1 MWIQLESLELTAPFE
16 QDSEVIEFQSEC
28 TEEIESEEVVQTVH
42 ADTAVGVAQM
52 RNNMNNGYNLRK
64 STNIQHVYSAMTIK
78 AAASGYGEAPAA
90 DAMMQELEYC
100 VSIQVFKGM
109 DPIDN
114 AYRAMPSKK
123 FLIPKK
129 LPCGALDKIKAR
141 LVAGGHRQD
150 RSLYSDQETTSPKVS
165 LKAASAQAALA
176 AHRGE
181 HVLTLDHKAAYLNAK
196 MKGPEVKM
204 MLSKEMSEILWQV
217 NEDYKTYCQANG
229 TILEQLERA
238 LYGCI
243 QSTVLWYKELSS
255 TLEGL
260 GYSRNPYDTCVFN
273 KMRDG
278 LVDTILVYVDDLMPT
293 STMQS
298 VLDAVAEV
306 LRVRYG
312 GVTVKTCKEHDFLG
326 VHWDFRAPGEVS
338 LSMDGYVSN
347 IVSKYNV
354 TKKAKT
360 LATYMSFQ
368 SNDDCP
374 KVSNEKAQLFHSCVM
389 ELHYLVKRIRGNILT
404 AVSFYATRVVSL
416 I

>member
-1 MWIQLESLELTAPFE
+1 
-16 QDSEVIEFQSEC
+16 
-28 TEEIESEEVVQTVH
+28 
-42 ADTAVGVAQM
+42 
-52 RNNMNNGYNLRK
+52 
-64 STNIQHVYSAMTIK
+64 
-78 AAASGYGEAPAA
+78 
-90 DAMMQELEYC
+90 MQELKYC
-100 VSIQVFKGM
+100 ISIQVFKGM

-114 AYRAMPSKK
+114 AYGAMPSKM
-123 FLIPKK
+123 FLTPKK

-150 RSLYSDQETTSPKVS
+150 RSLYSDQETSSPTVS
-165 LKAASAQAALA
+165 LTAAFTQAALA
-176 AHRGE
+176 AYRGE

-204 MLSKEMSEILWQV
+204 MLSKEVSEILCQV
-217 NEDYKTYCQANG
+217 NEDYKTYRRANS
-229 TILEQLERA
+229 TILVQLEKA

-243 QSTVLWYKELSS
+243 QSTVPWYEELSS

-278 LVDTILVYVDDLMPT
+278 LVDTILVYVDDFMPT
-293 STMQS
+293 STKQS
-298 VLDAVAEV
+298 VLDAVAEA

-312 GVTVKTCKEHDFLG
+312 GLILKTCKEHDFLG
-326 VHWDFRAPGEVS
+326 IHWDFRAPGEVS
-338 LSMDGYVSN
+338 MSMDGCVSN

-360 LATYMSFQ
+360 PATYMLFQ
-368 SNDDCP
+368 SNDGCP
-374 KVSNEKAQLFHSCVM
+374 KVSNEKAQLFRSCVM
-389 ELHYLVKRIRGNILT
+389 ELHYLAKRIRGDILT
-404 AVSFYATRVVSL
+404 AVSFCATRVVSP